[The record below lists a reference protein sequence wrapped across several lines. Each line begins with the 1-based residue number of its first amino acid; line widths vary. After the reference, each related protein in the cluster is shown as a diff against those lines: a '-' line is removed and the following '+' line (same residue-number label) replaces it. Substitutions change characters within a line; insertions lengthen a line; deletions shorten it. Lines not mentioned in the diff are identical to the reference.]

1 MNYPEYVEVDGI
13 RYKIN
18 TDFRYVLKCQEIAKS
33 DVSDYEKIIG
43 TIVTLFGKDGLKCKK
58 MDKLLSLAMKYINCG
73 KENKENKVNNENID
87 MDFKQDFGL
96 ILASFRSVHI
106 IDLTKEKLHWWEFY
120 DLLNGLTEECA
131 LNRVREIRNVNLNDI
146 SDNKE
151 KDKIRKAQK
160 FWALEQEPVQMT
172 EEQLKSVATF
182 YELTGLKRKGE

>member
-18 TDFRYVLKCQEIAKS
+18 TDFRCVLKCQEIAKS
-33 DVSDYEKIIG
+33 DVSDYEKVIG
-43 TIVTLFGKDGLKCKK
+43 TIVTLFGKDGLKCKN

-73 KENKENKVNNENID
+73 KEDKENKVNNENID

-96 ILASFRSVHI
+96 ILASFRSVHS

-131 LNRVREIRNVNLNDI
+131 LNRVREIRNINLNDI
-146 SDNKE
+146 SDSKE

-160 FWALEQEPVQMT
+160 YWALEQEPVQMT